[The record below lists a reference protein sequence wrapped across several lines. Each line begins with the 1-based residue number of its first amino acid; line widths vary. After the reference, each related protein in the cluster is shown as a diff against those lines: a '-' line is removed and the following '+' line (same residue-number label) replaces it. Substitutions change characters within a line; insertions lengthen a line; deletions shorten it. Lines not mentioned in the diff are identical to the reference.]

1 MIDLHNDFLTK
12 LKDDKIIDYLENN
25 KNYLDMLL
33 CPVFTTELKN
43 PLNFI
48 KKSKK
53 IIKKYNFCKIAIEDI
68 GFLSNDDFDEILK
81 IKPTYIGL
89 TWNYANRFAGGAYS
103 NSSLTNAGKY
113 LIKKCEKSNIL
124 IDCAHLNYRSFC
136 DVLNVIDRPI
146 ICSHTGFCDIVC
158 DRRNLTKNQIKDII
172 ESGGIIG
179 LYFVGK
185 YISLKNV
192 EIYDIVKN
200 IDYFVQN
207 FGVDNL
213 CIGSDFFGTDD
224 LPQNLKSYNNI
235 YILYKILVQN
245 GYKNDDIDK
254 IFNLN
259 AKLFFDK
266 YVY

>member
-12 LKDDKIIDYLENN
+12 LKDYKIIDYLENN

-43 PLNFI
+43 PLNLI

-53 IIKKYNFCKIAIEDI
+53 IIKKYDFCKIAIEDI

-103 NSSLTNAGKY
+103 NGNLTNAGKN

-136 DVLNVIDRPI
+136 DVLNVIERPI

-235 YILYKILVQN
+235 HILYKILIKN

-266 YVY
+266 CVY

>member
-53 IIKKYNFCKIAIEDI
+53 IIKKYDFCKIAIEDI

-103 NSSLTNAGKY
+103 NSSLTNAGKN

-136 DVLNVIDRPI
+136 DVLNVIERPI

-172 ESGGIIG
+172 ILIL
-179 LYFVGK
+179 LYDIKTMQFILTIK
-185 YISLKNV
+185 IYIS
-192 EIYDIVKN
+192 
-200 IDYFVQN
+200 
-207 FGVDNL
+207 
-213 CIGSDFFGTDD
+213 
-224 LPQNLKSYNNI
+224 
-235 YILYKILVQN
+235 
-245 GYKNDDIDK
+245 
-254 IFNLN
+254 
-259 AKLFFDK
+259 
-266 YVY
+266 